1 MNFKALHLDELIRHH
16 VNPKQEI
23 CSKMQVEAIAKEL
36 DVTPLQLLL
45 ILTTAALNIEA
56 FIERLQEENRLL
68 KIKLSLLE
76 KKSNHR
82 VTQQEVLKAGKKL
95 AYKPQASIEN
105 IRRLE
110 EKGYTDEQIAAYLG
124 VSRSTVWRR
133 RKEGAYLPNKPTSN
147 SGTLPF

>member
-45 ILTTAALNIEA
+45 ILTTAALNIEV
-56 FIERLQEENRLL
+56 FIEQLQEENRLL

-76 KKSNHR
+76 
-82 VTQQEVLKAGKKL
+82 KL

-147 SGTLPF
+147 SGNLPF

>member
-1 MNFKALHLDELIRHH
+1 MTFMALHLDELIRHH

-68 KIKLSLLE
+68 KIKLSLLNE
-76 KKSNHR
+76 
-82 VTQQEVLKAGKKL
+82 
-95 AYKPQASIEN
+95 
-105 IRRLE
+105 
-110 EKGYTDEQIAAYLG
+110 
-124 VSRSTVWRR
+124 
-133 RKEGAYLPNKPTSN
+133 
-147 SGTLPF
+147 

>member
-1 MNFKALHLDELIRHH
+1 MNFMALHLDELIRHH

-68 KIKLSLLE
+68 KIKLSLFAVFVILHLLLSMVILE
-76 KKSNHR
+76 K
-82 VTQQEVLKAGKKL
+82 L
-95 AYKPQASIEN
+95 
-105 IRRLE
+105 IR
-110 EKGYTDEQIAAYLG
+110 QI
-124 VSRSTVWRR
+124 
-133 RKEGAYLPNKPTSN
+133 
-147 SGTLPF
+147 